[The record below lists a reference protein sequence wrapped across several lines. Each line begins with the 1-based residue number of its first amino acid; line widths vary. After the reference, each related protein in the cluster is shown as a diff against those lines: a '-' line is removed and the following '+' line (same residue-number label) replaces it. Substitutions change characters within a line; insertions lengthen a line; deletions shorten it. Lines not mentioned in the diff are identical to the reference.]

1 MLPPKM
7 SAVPMPGHLT
17 GVRAGDVA
25 AQRVGEREEGGL
37 AVWRPFKGGVRG
49 HPEIAQ
55 FPPLSASMKEWEG
68 RGLEEEPL
76 GLGC

>member
-37 AVWRPFKGGVRG
+37 AGRVTTLYPGLNPWRRG
-49 HPEIAQ
+49 HCR
-55 FPPLSASMKEWEG
+55 EWGSCCPHG
-68 RGLEEEPL
+68 R
-76 GLGC
+76 